1 MPFPALLTFH
11 GRLTWLARASAVAM
25 VIVGFLMFS
34 VTSASANGDAP
45 KVVDLGIA
53 KSADRAEAAPGDLI
67 TWTVTV
73 HNLGTADVPLEMIS
87 VEDPG
92 VTLVRAGEPSSGDVL
107 RPGERLTFT
116 GQTAATADRC
126 PTLSNT
132 ATVRLVADGA
142 SALGGLHRP
151 VKKPAKPQKRPK
163 KGTKG
168 KPATPKPEKP
178 PVPPPAPPADV
189 NPQNDSSTA
198 TVAVTCP
205 PPPPPPP
212 PPPTEPVVP
221 VTQPVTPVAC
231 PVPALRIGIVA
242 PRRVRAGRTIQL
254 AVTVHNA
261 SPAVAASDVVARY
274 SLPRGTALARL
285 PRGATLVRGRSVVLR
300 LPSLAPGA
308 SRTMRLLLRPT
319 ARPVHRRGHR
329 AQARER
335 CTATRTAVTVTTVKN
350 TKPRKRVPPVTG

>member
-1 MPFPALLTFH
+1 MQFPAVLMFP
-11 GRLTWLARASAVAM
+11 GKFSWWARAAAIAVM
-25 VIVGFLMFS
+25 IVGFLMFS
-34 VTSASANGDAP
+34 AASASANGDTP

-53 KSADRAEAAPGDLI
+53 KSADRAEAAPGDAI

-73 HNLGTADVPLEMIS
+73 DNLGTAEVPLELIS

-92 VTLVRAGEPSSGDVL
+92 VTLVRAGEPPAGGVL
-107 RPGERLTFT
+107 RPGERLTYT
-116 GQTAATADRC
+116 GQSVVTVDRC
-126 PTLSNT
+126 PLLSNT
-132 ATVRLVADGA
+132 ARVRLVADGA

-151 VKKPAKPQKRPK
+151 VKQPAKPQKRPK

-168 KPATPKPEKP
+168 KPTTPKPAKP

-205 PPPPPPP
+205 PPPPPP
-212 PPPTEPVVP
+212 TEPVVP
-221 VTQPVTPVAC
+221 VPPPPVTPVAC
-231 PVPALRIGIVA
+231 PVPALRVGIVA
-242 PRRVRAGRTIQL
+242 PRRVRAGRTIRL

-261 SPAVAASDVVARY
+261 SPVVTASDVVARY

-285 PRGATLVRGRSVVLR
+285 PRGATLVRGRAVVLR

-350 TKPRKRVPPVTG
+350 SRPRKRVPAVTG